1 MGHFPLLQSLQPVP
15 ESGMPLTLDPANA
28 IAPMSLDS
36 PSDNAMTAL
45 YRVALGP
52 VNAEHYLPVFARFDD
67 AGRTTTTWNWPAALF
82 TLSWLVFR
90 QLWGAALVY
99 VAAAE
104 GLALLVFG
112 VGRQFLHWPQPV
124 EWGILAAI
132 ALFSCALPGLFAN
145 AVLHTEI
152 RKRIAR
158 ALSVSRTVPEA
169 AALLERQ
176 ASSRQRLSGVIIAHV
191 VVVATAVL
199 AYVLFPSGEV
209 PQQGG
214 TTAANTSQ
222 AAVPA
227 VAASNPT
234 SGLAA
239 VSVARLAST
248 AASASTPSTATPVA
262 AQEAAASAGVG
273 PAPAAPA
280 QPSAQ
285 RASAPNPAPAPVSA
299 ASAANSSAK
308 ALTAPMAPAS
318 AASKVATP
326 APAPPPPKP
335 ADPAAMARKPA
346 PVVAAPA
353 AKAGASAPAAAAPQ
367 AAPAAATAASKAS
380 RPVPAAKA
388 RSAAK
393 ASEPASS
400 ASGAEP
406 TMVGSAPGYYINV
419 GLFAEEANA
428 RKTQSRLLNEGLPA
442 FRQPLESAKGTRLR
456 VRVGP
461 FDTKTEADAAAQTIR
476 GMGLEAV
483 IFKK

>member
-1 MGHFPLLQSLQPVP
+1 
-15 ESGMPLTLDPANA
+15 MPLTLDPANA

-52 VNAEHYLPVFARFDD
+52 VNAEHYLPIFARFDD
-67 AGRTTTTWNWPAALF
+67 TGRTTTTWNWPAALF

-112 VGRQFLHWPQPV
+112 LGRQFLHWPQPV

-191 VVVATAVL
+191 VLVATAVL
-199 AYVLFPSGEV
+199 AYMLFPPGEALE
-209 PQQGG
+209 QGS
-214 TTAANTSQ
+214 TAAANT
-222 AAVPA
+222 APLAIP
-227 VAASNPT
+227 ASNPT

-239 VSVARLAST
+239 VSVARAAST
-248 AASASTPSTATPVA
+248 AASAVASGTVPPPSTDEEATAAANGMATPAPVA
-262 AQEAAASAGVG
+262 ATPPSAPRTAASAPAPAKTPAPASAPISSSLPAASPASSAGAKAPAASAV
-273 PAPAAPA
+273 PAPAAPKA
-280 QPSAQ
+280 ATPAAPKATVPAVA
-285 RASAPNPAPAPVSA
+285 ASKPAPAVA
-299 ASAANSSAK
+299 ASAAK
-308 ALTAPMAPAS
+308 A
-318 AASKVATP
+318 
-326 APAPPPPKP
+326 
-335 ADPAAMARKPA
+335 R
-346 PVVAAPA
+346 
-353 AKAGASAPAAAAPQ
+353 ASAPAAPASQ
-367 AAPAAATAASKAS
+367 AAPSAATAASKAS
-380 RPVPAAKA
+380 RPVTAAKGRPAASA
-388 RSAAK
+388 SAASS
-393 ASEPASS
+393 APASS

-406 TMVGSAPGYYINV
+406 PLVGSAPGFYINV

-442 FRQPLESAKGTRLR
+442 FRQPLESAKGSRIR

-461 FDTKTEADAAAQTIR
+461 FDTKSEADTAAQTIQR
-476 GMGLEAV
+476 MGLEAV
-483 IFKK
+483 VFKK

>member
-1 MGHFPLLQSLQPVP
+1 
-15 ESGMPLTLDPANA
+15 MPLTLDPANA

-52 VNAEHYLPVFARFDD
+52 VNAEHYLPIFARFDD

-112 VGRQFLHWPQPV
+112 VGRQFLNWPQPV

-191 VVVATAVL
+191 VLVATAVL
-199 AYVLFPSGEV
+199 AYMLFPPGTAPE
-209 PQQGG
+209 QGS
-214 TTAANTSQ
+214 TAAANTSPPT
-222 AAVPA
+222 AP
-227 VAASNPT
+227 ASNPT

-239 VSVARLAST
+239 VSVARAAST
-248 AASASTPSTATPVA
+248 AASAVASDTVSPPRAAAPTSAEETTAPAAVVTAPATATPPSATRVA
-262 AQEAAASAGVG
+262 AAPPT
-273 PAPAAPA
+273 PAPTKT
-280 QPSAQ
+280 
-285 RASAPNPAPAPVSA
+285 PAPVSA
-299 ASAANSSAK
+299 ASPASSTAK
-308 ALTAPMAPAS
+308 APTAS
-318 AASKVATP
+318 AAPAPAASKAATP
-326 APAPPPPKP
+326 AAAPQPSK
-335 ADPAAMARKPA
+335 ATVPAATASKPA
-346 PVVAAPA
+346 PAVAASA
-353 AKAGASAPAAAAPQ
+353 AKARASAPAAPAPQ

-388 RSAAK
+388 KPAATEASA
-393 ASEPASS
+393 PASA

-406 TMVGSAPGYYINV
+406 PLVGSAPGFYINV

-442 FRQPLESAKGTRLR
+442 FRQPLESAKGSRIR

-461 FDTKTEADAAAQTIR
+461 FDTKAEADAAAQNIR
-476 GMGLEAV
+476 GMGLDAV
-483 IFKK
+483 VFKK

>member
-1 MGHFPLLQSLQPVP
+1 MP

-52 VNAEHYLPVFARFDD
+52 VNTEHYLPVFARFDD

-112 VGRQFLHWPQPV
+112 LGRQFLQLPQQV
-124 EWGILAAI
+124 EWGLLAAI
-132 ALFSCALPGLFAN
+132 VLFSCALPGLFAN

-158 ALSVSRTVPEA
+158 ALSASRTVPEA

-176 ASSRQRLSGVIIAHV
+176 ASSRQRLSAVIIGHV
-191 VVVATAVL
+191 VVVATALL
-199 AYVLFPSGEV
+199 AYMLFPPSG
-209 PQQGG
+209 
-214 TTAANTSQ
+214 AADPGSS
-222 AAVPA
+222 AAPA
-227 VAASNPT
+227 SAAPAAPASNPT

-239 VSVARLAST
+239 VSVLRGAAST
-248 AASASTPSTATPVA
+248 ASATT
-262 AQEAAASAGVG
+262 
-273 PAPAAPA
+273 
-280 QPSAQ
+280 
-285 RASAPNPAPAPVSA
+285 
-299 ASAANSSAK
+299 
-308 ALTAPMAPAS
+308 APAS
-318 AASKVATP
+318 EAVPPAGTEDVAAPTPAP
-326 APAPPPPKP
+326 APAPPPAPVAP
-335 ADPAAMARKPA
+335 PTPA
-346 PVVAAPA
+346 PVARSQPSPAPLAPASAAAPA
-353 AKAGASAPAAAAPQ
+353 PAASKAPVPAVPSATPAASKVAPAAAAASKP
-367 AAPAAATAASKAS
+367 APAAASPAPAAASAPARTKASTPAAPASKPTAAASTKAA
-380 RPVPAAKA
+380 RPAPAPATPAA
-388 RSAAK
+388 SAASDPEL
-393 ASEPASS
+393 AL
-400 ASGAEP
+400 
-406 TMVGSAPGYYINV
+406 VGSAPGFYINV

-442 FRQPLESAKGTRLR
+442 FRQPLESAKGLRIR

-461 FDTKTEADAAAQTIR
+461 FATKAEADTAAQTIQR
-476 GMGLEAV
+476 MGLEAV
-483 IFKK
+483 VFKK

>member
-1 MGHFPLLQSLQPVP
+1 
-15 ESGMPLTLDPANA
+15 MPLTLDPANA

-52 VNAEHYLPVFARFDD
+52 VNAEHYLPIFARFDD

-90 QLWGAALVY
+90 QLWGVALVY

-112 VGRQFLHWPQPV
+112 LGRQFLHWPQPV

-145 AVLHTEI
+145 AVLHTEV

-176 ASSRQRLSGVIIAHV
+176 ASSRQRLSAVIIGHV
-191 VVVATAVL
+191 VVVATALL
-199 AYVLFPSGEV
+199 AYLLFPPGAAPE
-209 PQQGG
+209 QGG
-214 TTAANTSQ
+214 TAATNTPPP
-222 AAVPA
+222 AVPA
-227 VAASNPT
+227 PNPT

-239 VSVARLAST
+239 VSVARAAST
-248 AASASTPSTATPVA
+248 AASGVASDTVSAPR
-262 AQEAAASAGVG
+262 AAAPTSAEVPPTPAAVV
-273 PAPAAPA
+273 PAPAVATPPSAPPIAAAPPKPAPA
-280 QPSAQ
+280 KT
-285 RASAPNPAPAPVSA
+285 PAPVSA
-299 ASAANSSAK
+299 ASPAGSPAKAPLASAK
-308 ALTAPMAPAS
+308 PAP

-326 APAPPPPKP
+326 VATPAPPK
-335 ADPAAMARKPA
+335 ATA
-346 PVVAAPA
+346 PV
-353 AKAGASAPAAAAPQ
+353 
-367 AAPAAATAASKAS
+367 ATAASKPS
-380 RPVPAAKA
+380 RPVPATKERPVAT
-388 RSAAK
+388 AA
-393 ASEPASS
+393 SSPASL

-406 TMVGSAPGYYINV
+406 PMVGSAPGFYINV

-442 FRQPLESAKGTRLR
+442 FRQPLESAKGTRIR

-461 FDTKTEADAAAQTIR
+461 FDSKAEADTAAQTIQR
-476 GMGLEAV
+476 MGLEAV
-483 IFKK
+483 VFKK

>member
-1 MGHFPLLQSLQPVP
+1 MP

-52 VNAEHYLPVFARFDD
+52 VNTEHYLPIFARFDD

-112 VGRQFLHWPQPV
+112 LGRQFLNWPQPV

-158 ALSVSRTVPEA
+158 ALSASRTVPEA

-176 ASSRQRLSGVIIAHV
+176 ASSRQRLSSVVIGHV
-191 VVVATAVL
+191 VVVATALL
-199 AYVLFPSGEV
+199 AYMLFP
-209 PQQGG
+209 PGG
-214 TTAANTSQ
+214 AAEPARAAASTTSTTS
-222 AAVPA
+222 APSAPA
-227 VAASNPT
+227 TPASNPT

-239 VSVARLAST
+239 VSVLRSAASAPPAPPEAVAPPSAAAPASAQAASSAPAGSTAVASAPAPVAAPT
-248 AASASTPSTATPVA
+248 AASRRQPASSPAATAPPVPAATATASTPAPKATAPA
-262 AQEAAASAGVG
+262 ATASKPAPSAA
-273 PAPAAPA
+273 PAPAAATSAAGTKAKAGSPA
-280 QPSAQ
+280 TPP
-285 RASAPNPAPAPVSA
+285 ASKPAAPVAASKAASKASTPAPARP
-299 ASAANSSAK
+299 
-308 ALTAPMAPAS
+308 PAS
-318 AASKVATP
+318 AAS
-326 APAPPPPKP
+326 
-335 ADPAAMARKPA
+335 DPELA
-346 PVVAAPA
+346 
-353 AKAGASAPAAAAPQ
+353 
-367 AAPAAATAASKAS
+367 
-380 RPVPAAKA
+380 
-388 RSAAK
+388 
-393 ASEPASS
+393 
-400 ASGAEP
+400 
-406 TMVGSAPGYYINV
+406 MVGSAPGFYINV

-442 FRQPLESAKGTRLR
+442 FRQPLESAKGTRIR

-461 FDTKTEADAAAQTIR
+461 FDSKAEADTAAQTIQR
-476 GMGLEAV
+476 MGLEAV
-483 IFKK
+483 VFKK

>member
-1 MGHFPLLQSLQPVP
+1 
-15 ESGMPLTLDPANA
+15 MPLTLDPANA

-52 VNAEHYLPVFARFDD
+52 VNAEHYLPIFARFDD

-112 VGRQFLHWPQPV
+112 LGRQFLNWPQPV

-191 VVVATAVL
+191 VLVATAVL
-199 AYVLFPSGEV
+199 AYMLFPPGGAPE
-209 PQQGG
+209 QGS
-214 TTAANTSQ
+214 TAAAHTSQ
-222 AAVPA
+222 AAAPA
-227 VAASNPT
+227 VPASNPT

-239 VSVARLAST
+239 VSVARAAST
-248 AASASTPSTATPVA
+248 AASAVASDTASPPRAAAPTSAEEATAPVAVVTVPAAATPPSAPRVA
-262 AQEAAASAGVG
+262 AAPPS
-273 PAPAAPA
+273 PALTKT
-280 QPSAQ
+280 
-285 RASAPNPAPAPVSA
+285 PAPVSA
-299 ASAANSSAK
+299 ASPASSTAK
-308 ALTAPMAPAS
+308 APTAS
-318 AASKVATP
+318 AAPAPAASKAATP
-326 APAPPPPKP
+326 AAAPTPPK
-335 ADPAAMARKPA
+335 ATAPAATASKPA
-346 PVVAAPA
+346 PAVAASATAA
-353 AKAGASAPAAAAPQ
+353 AKARASAPVAPAPQ
-367 AAPAAATAASKAS
+367 AAPVAATAASKAS

-388 RSAAK
+388 RPATAAASA
-393 ASEPASS
+393 PASS

-406 TMVGSAPGYYINV
+406 PLVGSAPGFYINV

-442 FRQPLESAKGTRLR
+442 FRQPLESAKGSRIR

-461 FDTKTEADAAAQTIR
+461 FDTKAEADAAAQSIR
-476 GMGLEAV
+476 GMGLDAV
-483 IFKK
+483 VFKK